1 MEFSRKMEDLTTPE
15 LLDALASEVGSLAEK
30 VRALS
35 GELEAAKGT
44 ASEVQQPGANDDV
57 HCSFP
62 VSPCSALT
70 PEALRVQMNYAG
82 LTKATFAEVFGIAQ
96 ETVEQWLSGE
106 GSIPAWVLRSVHI
119 FELLSPS
126 ERKRFMRPTNGSCRN
141 PAKTHPFARIEEL

>member
-1 MEFSRKMEDLTTPE
+1 MELSRNMEGLTTPE
-15 LLDALASEVGSLAEK
+15 MLDLLASRVGSLAAK

-35 GELEAAKGT
+35 AELDASRGT
-44 ASEVQQPGANDDV
+44 NSTVQPHANDDV

-62 VSPCSALT
+62 VSPCAALT
-70 PEALRVQMNYAG
+70 PEALRIQMQYAG

-96 ETVEQWLSGE
+96 ETVEQWLNGE

-119 FELLSPS
+119 FELLTPS
-126 ERKRFMRPTNGSCRN
+126 ERKRFMCPPNGSYRN

>member
-1 MEFSRKMEDLTTPE
+1 MQLSRNMEGLTTPE
-15 LLDALASEVGSLAEK
+15 LLDLLVSRVGSLAAR

-35 GELEAAKGT
+35 AELEAAGGR
-44 ASEVQQPGANDDV
+44 APSVQVCADDDV

-62 VSPCSALT
+62 VSACTALT
-70 PEALRVQMNYAG
+70 PEALRVQMQYAG

-96 ETVEQWLSGE
+96 ETVEQWLNGE

-119 FELLSPS
+119 FELLTPS
-126 ERKRFMRPTNGSCRN
+126 ERKRFMCPPNGSCRN

>member
-1 MEFSRKMEDLTTPE
+1 MEGLTTPE
-15 LLDALASEVGSLAEK
+15 LLDILASRVRSLTAR

-35 GELEAAKGT
+35 AELEATKG
-44 ASEVQQPGANDDV
+44 AAVPVQPYPDDDV

-62 VSPCSALT
+62 VSPCPALT
-70 PEALRVQMNYAG
+70 PDALRVQMHYAG

-96 ETVEQWLSGE
+96 GTVEQWLNGE

-119 FELLSPS
+119 FELLTPS
-126 ERKRFMRPTNGSCRN
+126 ERKRFMCPPNGSGRN

>member
-1 MEFSRKMEDLTTPE
+1 MEGPTTSE
-15 LLDALASEVGSLAEK
+15 LLEILASRVSSLAAK

-35 GELEAAKGT
+35 AELEASKG
-44 ASEVQQPGANDDV
+44 AGPSVQPSVNGDV

-62 VSPCSALT
+62 VSSCSALT
-70 PEALRVQMNYAG
+70 PEALRVQMQYAG

-96 ETVEQWLSGE
+96 ETVEQWLNGE

-119 FELLSPS
+119 FELLTPS
-126 ERKRFMRPTNGSCRN
+126 ERKRFMCPPNGSARN